1 MRSLLPI
8 LALLTASTALAGFGA
23 GPSTPDVAAPD
34 VVRER
39 LVSTNLPADEILL
52 SLLPPERL
60 LAVSSFARDPHI
72 SNVAALARRVGDV
85 ARPGNG
91 DVERIVAMSPAAV
104 VLFPFMRPESRELLA
119 RCHVPVISLPIAE
132 SLEAV
137 EASVL
142 GLGARVGE
150 PEGAREL
157 VDEMR
162 ERLSDVDARAA
173 ERPSVLYFTRGY
185 TAGRGT
191 LIGEL
196 IERAG
201 GRNAAAEAGVEGH
214 ARLDAEHILAI
225 DPDYILLAPWRAD
238 ARERSTSGDL
248 AVTRDPLLIRTRA
261 VRRGHV
267 LFVPPSHLMSTSHFV
282 ARAVQDIAR
291 QLRHA
296 EPRRRP

>member
-1 MRSLLPI
+1 MRSSLPI
-8 LALLTASTALAGFGA
+8 LALLASSTALAGLGA
-23 GPSTPDVAAPD
+23 GPTTPDVAAPE
-34 VVRER
+34 VVREG

-52 SLLPPERL
+52 SLLPPDRL

-72 SNVAALARRVGDV
+72 SNVAALAQRVGDV

-104 VLFPFMRPESRELLA
+104 VLFPFARPESRELLA

-150 PEGAREL
+150 AGRAHEL
-157 VDEMR
+157 VNEMR
-162 ERLSDVDARAA
+162 ERLGHVDAPHGG
-173 ERPSVLYFTRGY
+173 RPSVLYFTRGY
-185 TAGRGT
+185 TAGRST

-238 ARERSTSGDL
+238 GRARSLDGDRREN
-248 AVTRDPLLIRTRA
+248 RDPLLVRTRA
-261 VRRGHV
+261 VRLGHV
-267 LFVPPSHLMSTSHFV
+267 LFVPPRHLISTSHFV
-282 ARAVQDIAR
+282 ARAVEDIAG
-291 QLRHA
+291 QLRA
-296 EPRRRP
+296 ERSR